1 VDPRACLCPGADVGG
16 GGGGGSEV
24 TAPNNNQIRHKP
36 LYVHNYFMHHGA
48 ILPQALMTRGEPELT
63 SPGAKFLVL
72 GLGLLFMGR
81 QDAADATL
89 EVRALKS
96 AFPVAS
102 CWQVPPCEEQC
113 I

>member
-1 VDPRACLCPGADVGG
+1 MDPRACLCSGADVAGE
-16 GGGGGSEV
+16 SEV
-24 TAPNNNQIRHKP
+24 TAPNTYQTRHKP
-36 LYVHNYFMHHGA
+36 LYVHNYFMHHGT

-63 SPGAKFLVL
+63 SPGAKYLVL